1 MKKIKTATYL
11 AIAISISGC
20 STPVNDL
27 GSMFDNGSGVGELLN
42 YTMIIPNW
50 RINNALSKGFP
61 ISKKT
66 GFGTMQLKN
75 ARLGASSKSDEIIV
89 DVGSRMMM
97 FNTAKGIDANVK
109 VGSGLRYDPV
119 SRQIYLKN
127 IRPVDVQLANT
138 SLARYIPQEI
148 IDAAGSIVS
157 ERLGE
162 IPVYKMQD
170 NIAAKF
176 IKNIKVQNGNIAV
189 QYGL

>member
-1 MKKIKTATYL
+1 VKMKKLITYL
-11 AIAISISGC
+11 VAGVVMTAC

-27 GSMFDNGSGVGELLN
+27 GSMFSQNSGAGDLLN

-50 RINNALSKGFP
+50 RINNALAKGFP
-61 ISKKT
+61 VSKKT
-66 GFGTMQLKN
+66 GFGTMQLKK
-75 ARLGASSKSDEIIV
+75 ASLGASRKSDEIIV

-109 VGSGLRYDPV
+109 VGAGLRYDPA

-138 SLARYIPQEI
+138 SLAKYIPKEI
-148 IDAAGSIVS
+148 MDAAGSIVS
-157 ERLGE
+157 QRLGE
-162 IPVYKMQD
+162 IPVYSMQD